1 MPMTRS
7 RREGKRAA
15 PNAAAKP
22 MVSSSTEA
30 VVPSCDKLM
39 CRCASNAPS
48 TIGCTPGIKIPIV
61 PTNTMAVICI
71 AAGRGPIQTPDCA
84 SFIVAILVQLGSD
97 STWQCSAMNGWM
109 EWTMAASTGRD
120 LELRRRAEAVIPG
133 GMYGHQST
141 VLLPDGYP
149 QFFSRGEGA
158 YLWDVDGTR
167 YLDLMCAY
175 GPQLFGYA
183 HEAIDAAAVKQMRR
197 GDPLT
202 GPTELMV
209 ELAERMTAMVK
220 HAQWAMFCK
229 NGTDATTMALVTAR
243 AHTRRKTVVIA
254 KGTYHGAAP
263 WCTPRPAG
271 TTPEDRANQIFCSYN
286 DSESLEAAVARAAG
300 DLAAIFASPF
310 KHDAFVDQ
318 AMPDPAYAR
327 RARELCDEHGAL
339 LVVDDVRGGLR
350 LARDCSWSTVGVQPD
365 LSSWG
370 KCIANG
376 HPISALLGAEKV
388 RAAAA
393 SLFVTGSFWYAASPM
408 AAALVTLRLVAQSD
422 YLERIERLGGKLR
435 SGLDERASASGFD
448 LRQTGPA
455 QMPLFLFDEDPDL
468 RFGFFWCSEML
479 KRGVYVHPWHNMF
492 LSGAM
497 TDLDIESALDAA
509 TAAFTVMKTKRAM

>member
-1 MPMTRS
+1 M
-7 RREGKRAA
+7 
-15 PNAAAKP
+15 
-22 MVSSSTEA
+22 EA
-30 VVPSCDKLM
+30 S
-39 CRCASNAPS
+39 
-48 TIGCTPGIKIPIV
+48 I
-61 PTNTMAVICI
+61 
-71 AAGRGPIQTPDCA
+71 
-84 SFIVAILVQLGSD
+84 
-97 STWQCSAMNGWM
+97 
-109 EWTMAASTGRD
+109 GRD
-120 LELRRRAEAVIPG
+120 QELRRRAEAVIPG

-149 QFFSRGEGA
+149 QFFSRGDGA

-183 HEAIDAAAVKQMRR
+183 HETIDAAAITQMRR

-209 ELAERMTAMVK
+209 TLAERMTAMVE

-243 AHTRRKTVVIA
+243 AHTRRKTVVLA

-263 WCTPRPAG
+263 WCTPRTNG

-286 DSESLEAAVARAAG
+286 DIASLEAAVAQAG
-300 DLAAIFASPF
+300 DDLAAIFASPF

-318 AMPDPAYAR
+318 AMPNPAYAR
-327 RARELCDEHGAL
+327 RARELCDERGAL

-350 LARDCSWSTVGVQPD
+350 IARDCSWSIVGVQPD

-376 HPISALLGAEKV
+376 HPISALLGSEKA

-393 SLFVTGSFWYAASPM
+393 SIFVTGSFWYAGSPM
-408 AAALVTLRLVAQSD
+408 AAGLATLRLVAETD
-422 YLERIERLGGKLR
+422 YLERIERLGAKLR
-435 SGLDERASASGFD
+435 DGLQERAAACGFN

-455 QMPLFLFDEDPDL
+455 QMPLLLFDADPDL
-468 RFGFFWCSEML
+468 RLGFFWSREML

-492 LSGAM
+492 LSAAM
-497 TDLDIESALDAA
+497 TDGDIDAALDAA
-509 TAAFTVMKTKRAM
+509 SGAFEVSRAKRAVIKPSPKLQAFFAPTAVG